1 MPRSRL
7 LYYPSIFLWPC
18 AERER
23 EKEYLS
29 KAFSCRISDAWK
41 RKIATFWSI
50 ATTSAFSFEFSVD
63 SNASNKGGSFANIS
77 RSESRSRLWMVVV
90 FIVNNY
96 ALIANFERSSFSH
109 HYCWERFQCV
119 HNYNL
124 ELSLKSNYWDL
135 L

>member
-18 AERER
+18 AERKRER
-23 EKEYLS
+23 EYPS

-41 RKIATFWSI
+41 RKIATFWSV

-63 SNASNKGGSFANIS
+63 SGASNKGESFANIS
-77 RSESRSRLWMVVV
+77 EGQKVVPDVECYV

-96 ALIANFERSSFSH
+96 SRIANFQRSSF
-109 HYCWERFQCV
+109 FIIILLKNCV
-119 HNYNL
+119 HNCNL
-124 ELSLKSNYWDL
+124 EFSLKSNYWNL